1 MPSAKNKVQHN
12 PAVESSNGFHPID
25 SASPLELVGP
35 GTEAHEADIESDAL
49 PASKAESPHASTV
62 SRKKL
67 FIDTD
72 EDLEDEIPI
81 LASCS
86 VHQPP
91 KEIVFRV
98 RPGKSWRA
106 EALIVDFRQEDP
118 QLARGKYLIVGPMQA
133 KFKEFGRKV
142 LLLTCVS
149 SNGQVFLWDINV
161 VRGFGDSWYKSD
173 MVIAQTAETQWTR
186 FLGSQ
191 GNAHAMR
198 VSKRDHGEPRWP
210 GEEITDIYDL
220 ALLAFS
226 AERMVESMDHPLCDY
241 FEIE

>member
-1 MPSAKNKVQHN
+1 MPSPKNKVQPN
-12 PAVESSNGFHPID
+12 PLVESANGFHPVED
-25 SASPLELVGP
+25 ASLSEPVESGGEVL
-35 GTEAHEADIESDAL
+35 EADIETGSL
-49 PASKAESPHASTV
+49 PTPEIESNRSTV

-72 EDLEDEIPI
+72 EDLEDEIPV

-98 RPGKSWRA
+98 RPGKVWRA
-106 EALIVDFRQEDP
+106 EALIVDFRQDDS

-142 LLLTCVS
+142 LLVTCVS
-149 SNGQVFLWDINV
+149 STGQVFLWDINV

-173 MVIAQTAETQWTR
+173 LMIAHTAETQWTR

-198 VSKRDHGEPRWP
+198 VSRKDRGEPHWP
-210 GEEITDIYDL
+210 GEEVKDIYDL

-226 AERMVESMDHPLCDY
+226 EERMVESIDHPLCEY
-241 FEIE
+241 LEIE